1 MKETITILFSIFVLM
16 TCQIGKASQSEKN
29 LKKKQPQNVA
39 AKNNFISDIQ
49 IKGDL
54 CSASEMAE
62 RLDKKASKL
71 LNVMSLNAVN
81 KWMAHIDEGRMRYEY
96 AEDLMQHMH
105 RMSEIFRLHRKV
117 GPFTRFK
124 EFEFQ
129 NLLTKSDYLLSLI
142 VTKRSID
149 SANGKKEFLTK
160 FKAVLAEY
168 NAERV
173 GYDQKMIQ
181 FSFASN

>member
-1 MKETITILFSIFVLM
+1 MTILFSIFVLM
-16 TCQIGKASQSEKN
+16 TCQTVKASHFEKN
-29 LKKKQPQNVA
+29 LKKVQPQIVA

-54 CSASEMAE
+54 RAASEMAE
-62 RLDKKASKL
+62 RLDKKAKKL

-81 KWMAHIDEGRMRYEY
+81 KWIAQIDEDRMRYEY

-105 RMSEIFRLHRKV
+105 RMSAIFRLHRKV
-117 GPFTRFK
+117 GTFARFK

-129 NLLTKSDYLLSLI
+129 NLLTKSDYLLSLV
-142 VTKRSID
+142 VTKRSVD
-149 SANGKKEFLTK
+149 SANSKKEFLPK